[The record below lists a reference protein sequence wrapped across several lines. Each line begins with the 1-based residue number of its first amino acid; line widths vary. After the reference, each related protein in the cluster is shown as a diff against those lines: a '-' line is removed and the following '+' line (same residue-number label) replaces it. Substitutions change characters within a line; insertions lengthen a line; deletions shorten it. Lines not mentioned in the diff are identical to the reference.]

1 MGDKISRLSG
11 MYTIPYV
18 HGTIQL
24 NDAGNNLLLS
34 GMYSIPHV
42 HGGIKYDI
50 YSFQIPG
57 VRVGSLSCISSLA
70 ETKNTLL

>member
-1 MGDKISRLSG
+1 MHTIPHVHGTIKLYDPGDNLLLSG

-18 HGTIQL
+18 HG
-24 NDAGNNLLLS
+24 
-34 GMYSIPHV
+34 
-42 HGGIKYDI
+42 GIKYDI
-50 YSFQIPG
+50 HSFQIPR